1 MGRHTS
7 KVQALLVPRTPLQCP
22 LKASMKKFNR
32 LSPHVP
38 IQRVDNTSLLGARP
52 GQPEK

>member
-7 KVQALLVPRTPLQCP
+7 KVQALLGPPIPLQCP
-22 LKASMKKFNR
+22 LTAPMKKFNR
-32 LSPHVP
+32 LSPHVSIQP
-38 IQRVDNTSLLGARP
+38 IDNTSLLGARP